1 MNKPD
6 LKLTIVGYFDATEP
20 IAEPNLGLQRSVQ
33 IKNKLTQAGLSGDR
47 INCTSEIQ
55 RLFQGADDRSGI
67 VLLSTLLSVII
78 FQEKLS
84 SINKFGVLVSVLS
97 IILIAYSS

>member
-1 MNKPD
+1 MSGVILGIPNYFSIYFLLLAIKSFS
-6 LKLTIVGYFDATEP
+6 LKSAFVFG
-20 IAEPNLGLQRSVQ
+20 
-33 IKNKLTQAGLSGDR
+33 
-47 INCTSEIQ
+47 INNI
-55 RLFQGADDRSGI
+55 GI